1 MQISARNQLEGIIR
15 EINEGPINSEI
26 TIEVA
31 PEIMVTAQITT
42 SSVRRLQLTVGK
54 KAYAIIKADSVMV
67 GIDRYLSYR
76 KKVWFSIPF
85 FMTSGQHQPD

>member
-42 SSVRRLQLTVGK
+42 SSLRRLQLTVGK

-67 GIDRYLSYR
+67 GID
-76 KKVWFSIPF
+76 
-85 FMTSGQHQPD
+85 

>member
-54 KAYAIIKADSVMV
+54 KPMPSSRPIPSWSASTDTFHIGKRC
-67 GIDRYLSYR
+67 GFPYL
-76 KKVWFSIPF
+76 FS
-85 FMTSGQHQPD
+85 

>member
-15 EINEGPINSEI
+15 EINEGPINYEI

-42 SSVRRLQLTVGK
+42 SSLRRLQLTVGK

-67 GIDRYLSYR
+67 GID
-76 KKVWFSIPF
+76 
-85 FMTSGQHQPD
+85 

>member
-42 SSVRRLQLTVGK
+42 SSLRRLQLTIGK

-67 GIDRYLSYR
+67 GID
-76 KKVWFSIPF
+76 
-85 FMTSGQHQPD
+85 

>member
-31 PEIMVTAQITT
+31 PEIMVTAQITIVPPPPAT
-42 SSVRRLQLTVGK
+42 
-54 KAYAIIKADSVMV
+54 DC
-67 GIDRYLSYR
+67 R
-76 KKVWFSIPF
+76 KKSLCH
-85 FMTSGQHQPD
+85 HQGRFRHGRH

>member
-42 SSVRRLQLTVGK
+42 SSLRRLQLTVGE

-67 GIDRYLSYR
+67 GID
-76 KKVWFSIPF
+76 
-85 FMTSGQHQPD
+85 

>member
-42 SSVRRLQLTVGK
+42 SSLRRLQLTVEK

-67 GIDRYLSYR
+67 GID
-76 KKVWFSIPF
+76 
-85 FMTSGQHQPD
+85 

>member
-42 SSVRRLQLTVGK
+42 SSLRRLQLTVGK

-67 GIDRYLSYR
+67 SID
-76 KKVWFSIPF
+76 
-85 FMTSGQHQPD
+85 

>member
-42 SSVRRLQLTVGK
+42 SSLRRLQLTVGK
-54 KAYAIIKADSVMV
+54 KAYAISKADSVMV
-67 GIDRYLSYR
+67 GID
-76 KKVWFSIPF
+76 
-85 FMTSGQHQPD
+85 

>member
-42 SSVRRLQLTVGK
+42 SSLRRLQLTVGK
-54 KAYAIIKADSVMV
+54 KAYAIITADSVMV
-67 GIDRYLSYR
+67 GID
-76 KKVWFSIPF
+76 
-85 FMTSGQHQPD
+85 

>member
-1 MQISARNQLEGIIR
+1 MENLMQISARNQLEGIIR

-31 PEIMVTAQITT
+31 PEIMVTAHITK

-67 GIDRYLSYR
+67 GID
-76 KKVWFSIPF
+76 
-85 FMTSGQHQPD
+85 